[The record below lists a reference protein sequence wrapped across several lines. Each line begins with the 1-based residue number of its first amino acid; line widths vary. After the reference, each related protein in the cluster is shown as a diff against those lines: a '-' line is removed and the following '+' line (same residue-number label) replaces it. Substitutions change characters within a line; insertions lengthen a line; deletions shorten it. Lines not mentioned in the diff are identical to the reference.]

1 LSEDIVSGVPV
12 PSVQG
17 IASLGK
23 KLPPMRELQR
33 SKLTSAAKVLALLLL
48 NFISS
53 LNSKAFGVGECSNP
67 DDVILLSIKS
77 LPPNL
82 SFTLLPGVAN
92 APPPGPVNKAL
103 ICRYSPTASKVFAG
117 SVYSKPVAVVKEVEV
132 EA

>member
-1 LSEDIVSGVPV
+1 
-12 PSVQG
+12 
-17 IASLGK
+17 
-23 KLPPMRELQR
+23 M
-33 SKLTSAAKVLALLLL
+33 LALLLL

-53 LNSKAFGVGECSNP
+53 LNSEEFGSATCSNP
-67 DDVILLSIKS
+67 NDVTLLSIKS

-82 SFTLLPGVAN
+82 SFTLLPEVAN

-117 SVYSKPVAVVKEVEV
+117 NVYSKPEAVVKEVEV